1 MIEYL
6 AARTEFIYKV
16 VKTRVENLPEGP
28 SIYMEVIVLFG
39 FDLVK
44 GLTSFK
50 EKAKKEIER
59 LTTMNVQKINVVAK
73 GIKIIDNKEE

>member
-1 MIEYL
+1 
-6 AARTEFIYKV
+6 
-16 VKTRVENLPEGP
+16 
-28 SIYMEVIVLFG
+28 MEVIVLFG

-50 EKAKKEIER
+50 EKAKREIER